1 MVRMGSH
8 VSPPFVVLENT
19 VGPRTITDWV
29 ASVNTRR
36 SHTAYTRRLL
46 TGSAVTLSL
55 SSTTVVST
63 SAMSGIGSLQVR
75 PSLVDRLTRIAWL
88 ASSTKSNESEIW
100 CATPSGEIVTHGSD
114 ARS

>member
-29 ASVNTRR
+29 ASVNSRR

-46 TGSAVTLSL
+46 CGSAVMLSL
-55 SSTTVVST
+55 SSTTVGST
-63 SAMSGIGSLQVR
+63 SAISGVGSLQVR

-88 ASSTKSNESEIW
+88 ASSMKLNDSEIW
-100 CATPSGEIVTHGSD
+100 YATPLGENVTHGSE
-114 ARS
+114 